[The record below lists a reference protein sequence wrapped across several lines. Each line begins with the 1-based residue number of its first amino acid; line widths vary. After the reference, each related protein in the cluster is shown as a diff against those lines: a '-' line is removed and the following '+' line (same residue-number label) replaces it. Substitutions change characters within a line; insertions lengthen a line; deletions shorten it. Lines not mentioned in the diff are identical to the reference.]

1 MSRPT
6 KPPLDKEA
14 VKLAI
19 IDVCAHYLGPASRRS
34 GSRFVWPCR
43 GCGKPKFEATERKG
57 GVAGCF
63 NADCPVPTSTDAIG
77 VIAFFEDLDPA
88 RDFRRILERGREIL
102 GHPDAGPALR
112 RAAPEAGQRKPP
124 PDPDLLDAVYG
135 RLLALCP
142 VTGRALAFWE
152 ARGVTRETAEWG
164 RFGSVT
170 PARARAANA
179 RLEEEFGRRDL
190 LSVPGFFENRAG
202 NVSFTLTGDY
212 ALIPYHDR
220 EGRVT
225 TLEGRSMTQT
235 QERRTSKYVSLRD
248 SGSHLYVFP
257 GFTPDDLEAF
267 TEGPIGAIVAAQEGI
282 RVGSIKGIRCHRDPD
297 GGPLPELAGANF
309 EGRTIPYIPDS
320 DDPPKQ
326 DVLEEAPRAARSLTV
341 GQGGRPALAILPR
354 GMDLDE
360 WLLSLPR
367 EGRRRAFVELLRG
380 ARELGATKE
389 EEKGPPSLAW
399 RTET

>member
-1 MSRPT
+1 M
-6 KPPLDKEA
+6 DKES

-34 GSRFVWPCR
+34 GSRLVWPCR

-102 GHPDAGPALR
+102 GLGEASRGSRRRTPPAR
-112 RAAPEAGQRKPP
+112 GGRTPP
-124 PDPDLLDAVYG
+124 SLDPDLLDTVYG

-142 VTGRALAFWE
+142 VTRRGLAFWE
-152 ARGVTRETAEWG
+152 GRGVTRETAEWG
-164 RFGSVT
+164 RFGSVS

-179 RLEEEFGRRDL
+179 RLEQEFGRRDL
-190 LSVPGFFENRAG
+190 LSVPGFFENRSG

-225 TLEGRSMTQT
+225 TLEGRSMTQA
-235 QERRTSKYVSLRD
+235 QASRTSKYVSLRD

-282 RVGSIKGIRCHRDPD
+282 RVGSIKGIRCHRDPG

-309 EGRTIPYIPDS
+309 AGRAVPYIPDS
-320 DDPPKQ
+320 DDPPRR

-367 EGRRRAFVELLRG
+367 EGRRQAFVELLRG

-389 EEKGPPSLAW
+389 EEKGPPSLA
-399 RTET
+399 RRPET